1 MWDVLACPFDRS
13 TLEASDAW
21 LCCPECGRGFPVI
34 DGVPTF
40 VCRADDTQ
48 LCGAAAPAIP
58 ALRLRGKSRRPPS
71 RVWERLIARFT
82 TYDSRARLLQL
93 GACRGGLE
101 GFERGDRYGV
111 DPRAERRAASLRWI
125 AACAHDL
132 PFRDETFDA
141 VLVAPSRAADGPRQA
156 VLNEAAR
163 CLAPEGIVCVALEPA
178 RPAGRRL
185 VELAALCGLHLTWSC
200 AADASARA
208 YLFRRAACYS
218 PPESAGILAGKLRLV
233 A

>member
-13 TLEASDAW
+13 TLDAGDTW
-21 LCCPECGRGFPVI
+21 LSCPDCGRGFPVI

-48 LCGAAAPAIP
+48 LCGPARREVP
-58 ALRLRGKSRRPPS
+58 ALRLHGRGGQPRSRA
-71 RVWERLIARFT
+71 WERLIARFT

-93 GACRGGLE
+93 GPCRGGLE
-101 GFERGDRYGV
+101 DFELGDRYGV
-111 DPRAERRAASLRWI
+111 DPRAVRGALSLRWI

-132 PFRDETFDA
+132 PFRDGTFDA
-141 VLVAPSRAADGPRQA
+141 VLVAPSQAADAPRQA
-156 VLNEAAR
+156 LLDEAAR
-163 CLAPEGIVCVALEPA
+163 CLAPQGVLCVALEPA
-178 RPAGRRL
+178 WQAGRRL
-185 VELAALCGLHLTWSC
+185 VEQAALCGLHLTWSC
-200 AADASARA
+200 AANAAARA

-218 PPESAGILAGKLRLV
+218 PPQSAGILAGKLRLV